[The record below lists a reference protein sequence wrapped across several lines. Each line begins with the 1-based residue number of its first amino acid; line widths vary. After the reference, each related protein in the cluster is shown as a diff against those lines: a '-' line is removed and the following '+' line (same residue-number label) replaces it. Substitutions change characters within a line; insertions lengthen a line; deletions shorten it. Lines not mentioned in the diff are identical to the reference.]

1 MEGSFTIKIIQT
13 LAIDSHLSV
22 NNFSLGNNFPNPF
35 NATTKIMLNLNKNL
49 KLKIQ
54 IHNTKGQLVRSL
66 KNDYY
71 KKGPLIIEWD
81 GKNDE
86 GSSVVSGAYF
96 YMILTENKTITKKML
111 FVK

>member
-1 MEGSFTIKIIQT
+1 
-13 LAIDSHLSV
+13 
-22 NNFSLGNNFPNPF
+22 
-35 NATTKIMLNLNKNL
+35 MLNLNKNL